1 MNGGI
6 GMKAGLMRW
15 IGFIVVAAVIIL
27 MPMEAL
33 AVEGT
38 LGYEGGISAV
48 NISEDN
54 EYYYTEMCFLTGK
67 PIFLSGTLTIDKRVR
82 NDIETATYTYRLENA
97 EEAATL
103 TRVIIYET
111 VSDTKV
117 NGQIT
122 ESTRLTRLPTER
134 ITIGGDIYTLS
145 DYNFSRSLLTD
156 PKPALNYYAGEF
168 AGRKTYVV
176 NGNRDNTI
184 SVGISGKLYAY
195 DQYWSS
201 TQTQKIQ
208 YTLEARMMGESDPYQ
223 WGGSA
228 EVTVSTT
235 TRQQIKFSENEPWQI
250 SFDGG
255 YVRRTW
261 EEAILDYHARL
272 PEMDSENR
280 PTPVLKD
287 YKSRTG
293 ISTPPVLERLM
304 VPNIKQ
310 LNGHW
315 AQEPVSI
322 LFGLGVIPGTGD
334 DYNINKY
341 ITRREFVIMLMQAV
355 RDIPADP
362 NVRTS
367 SLATRNRNK
376 TVEVSPFI
384 DVSLDDP
391 DYSLIKRAYENR
403 ITAGTG
409 RYYFEPESYITYAE
423 AIKMIVSALG
433 LENLAPW
440 PNTNTPYVDNDSI
453 PAYARNAASV
463 AYSLGIFQ
471 GDERGFFNP
480 SGRITN
486 EQAAKLL
493 YNLIQYMGDELVKD
507 YSDRILSF

>member
-1 MNGGI
+1 
-6 GMKAGLMRW
+6 MKAGLMRW

-310 LNGHW
+310 LNGC
-315 AQEPVSI
+315 
-322 LFGLGVIPGTGD
+322 
-334 DYNINKY
+334 
-341 ITRREFVIMLMQAV
+341 
-355 RDIPADP
+355 
-362 NVRTS
+362 
-367 SLATRNRNK
+367 
-376 TVEVSPFI
+376 
-384 DVSLDDP
+384 
-391 DYSLIKRAYENR
+391 
-403 ITAGTG
+403 
-409 RYYFEPESYITYAE
+409 
-423 AIKMIVSALG
+423 
-433 LENLAPW
+433 
-440 PNTNTPYVDNDSI
+440 
-453 PAYARNAASV
+453 
-463 AYSLGIFQ
+463 
-471 GDERGFFNP
+471 
-480 SGRITN
+480 
-486 EQAAKLL
+486 LL
-493 YNLIQYMGDELVKD
+493 YTSPSPRD
-507 YSDRILSF
+507 